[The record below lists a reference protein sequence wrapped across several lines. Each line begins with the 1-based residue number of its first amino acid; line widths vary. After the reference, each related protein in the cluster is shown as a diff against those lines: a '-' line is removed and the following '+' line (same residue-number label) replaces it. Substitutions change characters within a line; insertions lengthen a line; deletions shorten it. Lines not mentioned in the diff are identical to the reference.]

1 MVLNPYDKIVD
12 IPAILFNPCPRL
24 NYQSLRYF
32 PFDKPIGKPCS
43 KITNIITCNRTGFR
57 GK

>member
-32 PFDKPIGKPCS
+32 PFDKPIGKPSS
-43 KITNIITCNRTGFR
+43 KITSNNICNRTGFR

>member
-1 MVLNPYDKIVD
+1 MVLNPYDKVVD

-32 PFDKPIGKPCS
+32 PVDKPIGKPCS
-43 KITNIITCNRTGFR
+43 KITSNTICNRTGFR